1 MKILSSLL
9 LLLLPLAHAFAQQ
22 LSLTGMVYDSTEQAP
37 LEGAYVYL
45 TDGTKEFSET
55 SNSKG
60 KFQFNG
66 LQPGTYALSVTYVGY
81 QSYSDTI
88 ELQEDFDLGVLQI
101 TQIALNLD
109 EVEITG
115 KAPLATQ
122 SGDTTQ
128 YSSNAYKVNPDASAE
143 DLIRKMPGVLFE
155 NGKAQA
161 QGEEIRQ
168 VLVDGKPFFGD
179 DPSAALRNLPAE
191 VIDKIQV
198 FDQQSEQD
206 RFSGFNSGETT
217 KAINI
222 ITKPGKR
229 QGEFGK
235 LYAGIGEEGL
245 YRAGGN
251 VNIFKGDARLS
262 IIGQTNN
269 INQQNF
275 AGEDLSGLFGS
286 SGSQRGRGRS
296 RRGGGGGTDPS
307 DFLVNTQNGIATT
320 HAFGLNY
327 ADKWGDKV
335 ETNASYFFNQTD
347 NTARSSI
354 FQDFLSDRL
363 LGQTYSEDNLA
374 DTRTINHRLNAQIE
388 YEIDP
393 KNTISIRPRLSL
405 QQSEGQEQTF
415 GQTRLQNL
423 LLSSTDFGLQT
434 DLNALSFSND
444 LNYRHRFA
452 KRGRTVSLN
461 VGTNYNQQ
469 DGERFLASENRF
481 LQDSAF
487 TENLDQFAGLNETGW
502 THSAGIRYS
511 EPLGEKAQLQL
522 GAEASQQKTDGD
534 QETFDR
540 AADGEFSDLNPL
552 LSNTFETT
560 YQTQEGSVGL
570 RFRDKELIF
579 NGRIVA
585 QWAQLSGDQV
595 FPAPEA
601 IDRRFFN
608 FLPRLFMRYQFSK
621 DANLRAGYFGRTA
634 PPSLRQLQEVID
646 NSNPLQLST
655 GNADLRQDYTH
666 RIFAR
671 FSKTN
676 TDKASVFY
684 VLLSAQYTQNY
695 IGNSTFTADRDLL
708 IRPGIFLQRGAQLR
722 QPVNLDGYW
731 NARAFTT
738 YGFPLS
744 AIKSNLNFSVGG
756 TFQRIPGLINDNLNY
771 ANNIGSSLN
780 ATLSSNISERVDFTL
795 SSQTSY
801 NRVRNSLNMALDNNF
816 LNQSTRLGANFLIG
830 NGWVVRSS
838 VNHQLFDGL
847 SEGFNQNFWLWN
859 AEAGKKFLDDKA
871 EISLSVFDI
880 LGQNNSISRNVTDVF
895 IEDVQ
900 TEVLQ
905 RYVMLNFTY
914 NIRHFGKKK

>member
-1 MKILSSLL
+1 
-9 LLLLPLAHAFAQQ
+9 
-22 LSLTGMVYDSTEQAP
+22 MVFDSTEQSP
-37 LEGAYVYL
+37 LEGAYLYL
-45 TDGTKEFSET
+45 TDGAAEFSET
-55 SNSKG
+55 SNAKG
-60 KFQFNG
+60 KFQFDG
-66 LQPGTYALSVTYVGY
+66 LKPGTYSLSVTYMGY
-81 QSYSDTI
+81 QSYTDTI
-88 ELQEDFDLGVLQI
+88 ELQDDLNLGTLQI

-128 YSSNAYKVNPDASAE
+128 YNSNAYKVNPDANAE

-155 NGKAQA
+155 NGKAQV
-161 QGEEIRQ
+161 QGEEIKQ

-179 DPSAALRNLPAE
+179 DPNVALRNLPAE
-191 VIDKIQV
+191 VIEKVQV

-235 LYAGIGEEGL
+235 VYAGIGEEGL

-251 VNIFKGDARLS
+251 INILKGDTRLS

-286 SGSQRGRGRS
+286 SGSRRGG
-296 RRGGGGGTDPS
+296 RRGGGGADPS
-307 DFLVNTQNGIATT
+307 DFLVNTLNGIATT
-320 HAFGLNY
+320 HALGLNY
-327 ADKWGDKV
+327 TDKWADKV
-335 ETNASYFFNQTD
+335 ETNVSYFFNQTE
-347 NTARSSI
+347 NNARSVI

-363 LGQTYSEDNLA
+363 LGQTYSEENLA
-374 DTRTINHRLNAQIE
+374 DNRTTNHRLNAQVE
-388 YEIDP
+388 YEIDRN
-393 KNTISIRPRLSL
+393 NTISIRPRLSL
-405 QQSEGQEQTF
+405 QQSDGQEQTN
-415 GQTRLQNL
+415 GETLLQNL
-423 LLSSTDFGLQT
+423 LLSSTDFDLQT
-434 DLNALSFSND
+434 NLNAINFSNS

-452 KRGRTVSLN
+452 KRGRTISLN
-461 VGTNYNQQ
+461 IGTNYNQQ
-469 DGERFLASENRF
+469 EGERFLASENRF
-481 LQDSAF
+481 LQDTAF

-502 THSAGIRYS
+502 THSASVRYS
-511 EPLGEKAQLQL
+511 EPVGEKAQLQF
-522 GAEASQQKTDGD
+522 GAEASQQNTDGE

-552 LSNTFETT
+552 LSNIFETT
-560 YQTQEGSVGL
+560 YRTQEGSVGL

-579 NGRIVA
+579 NGNIVA

-655 GNADLRQDYTH
+655 GNADLQQDYTH
-666 RIFAR
+666 RVFAR
-671 FSKTN
+671 YSKTN

-684 VLLSAQYTQNY
+684 ILLSAQYTQNY
-695 IGNSTFTADRDLL
+695 IGNSTFTADQNVMV
-708 IRPGIFLQRGAQLR
+708 RPGIFLQLGAQLR

-756 TFQRIPGLINDNLNY
+756 TYQRIPGLINDNLNY

-780 ATLSSNISERVDFTL
+780 TTLSSNISERVDFTL

-801 NRVRNSLNMALDNNF
+801 NRVRNSLNTALDNNF
-816 LNQSTRLGANFLIG
+816 LNQSTRLGVNFLIG
-830 NGWVVRSS
+830 NGWVLRSS

-859 AEAGKKFLDDKA
+859 AEAGKKILDDKA

-914 NIRHFGKKK
+914 NIRHFGKK

>member
-1 MKILSSLL
+1 MKFLCSLL
-9 LLLLPLAHAFAQQ
+9 LLLLPLAHAFTQS
-22 LSLTGMVYDSTEQAP
+22 LSLTGVVFDSTKQSP
-37 LEGAYVYL
+37 LEGAYLYL
-45 TDGTKEFSET
+45 TDGAAEFSET
-55 SNSKG
+55 SNAKG
-60 KFQFNG
+60 KFQFDG
-66 LQPGTYALSVTYVGY
+66 LKPGTFSLSVTYVGY
-81 QSYSDTI
+81 QSYTDTI
-88 ELQEDFDLGVLQI
+88 ELREDLNLGILKT

-128 YSSNAYKVNPDASAE
+128 YNSNAYKVNPDANAE

-161 QGEEIRQ
+161 QGEEIKQ

-251 VNIFKGDARLS
+251 INILKGDTRLS
-262 IIGQTNN
+262 FIGQTNN

-286 SGSQRGRGRS
+286 SGSQRGRRRG
-296 RRGGGGGTDPS
+296 RRGGGGADPS
-307 DFLVNTQNGIATT
+307 DFLVNTLNGIATT

-327 ADKWGDKV
+327 TDKWGDKV

-347 NTARSSI
+347 NSARSSI

-363 LGQTYSEDNLA
+363 LGQTYNEDNLA
-374 DTRTINHRLNAQIE
+374 DTRTQNHRLNAQVE
-388 YEIDP
+388 YEINRN
-393 KNTISIRPRLSL
+393 NTISIRPRLSL
-405 QQSEGQEQTF
+405 QQSDGQELTF
-415 GQTRLQNL
+415 GQTRLQDA
-423 LLSSTDFGLQT
+423 LLSSTNFDLQT
-434 DLNALSFSND
+434 DLNALNFSND
-444 LNYRHRFA
+444 LNYRHRFD
-452 KRGRTVSLN
+452 KRGRTMSLN
-461 VGTNYNQQ
+461 IGTNYNQQ
-469 DGERFLASENRF
+469 EGERFLASENQF

-487 TENLDQFAGLNETGW
+487 TEQLDQFAGLNETGW
-502 THSAGIRYS
+502 THSASVRYN
-511 EPLGEKAQLQL
+511 EPVGEKAQLQF
-522 GAEASQQKTDGD
+522 GAEAGQQNTDAE

-540 AADGEFSDLNPL
+540 AADGAFSDLNPL

-560 YQTQEGSVGL
+560 YRTQEGSVGL

-579 NGRIVA
+579 NARVVA

-608 FLPRLFMRYQFSK
+608 FLPRIFMRYQFSK
-621 DANLRAGYFGRTA
+621 NANLRAGYFGRTA

-655 GNADLRQDYTH
+655 GNADLQQDYTH
-666 RIFAR
+666 RVFAR
-671 FSKTN
+671 YSKTN

-684 VLLSAQYTQNY
+684 MLLSVQYTQNY
-695 IGNSTFTADRDLL
+695 IGNSTFTADRNVM

-771 ANNIGSSLN
+771 ANNLGSSLN

-795 SSQTSY
+795 SSQTGY
-801 NRVRNSLNMALDNNF
+801 NRVRNSLNTALDNNF
-816 LNQSTRLGANFLIG
+816 LSQSTRLGANFLIG

-847 SEGFNQNFWLWN
+847 SEGFNQDFWLWN
-859 AEAGKKFLDDKA
+859 AEAGKKILGGKA

-914 NIRHFGKKK
+914 NIRHFGQK